1 MVGKKMPRLLSVK
14 LGLPRD
20 IAWSQFKAGAWYGG
34 STLTATGK
42 AASTG
47 QFMRDNWLS
56 NRVFKSYDD
65 ILDHC
70 CFAWHCQNPGKG
82 ATSPSPRLSSGGC
95 RS

>member
-1 MVGKKMPRLLSVK
+1 MVWKKMPRLLSVK
-14 LGLPRD
+14 LSLPRD
-20 IAWSQFKAGAWYGG
+20 IAWSQFKAWYGG

-82 ATSPSPRLSSGGC
+82 ATSPSPRLSSGRC